1 MRGWGSST
9 WGASKW
15 GSGDVREHIPTS
27 PEFPSADVQGP
38 NILNLPDY
46 LEVWPSRDA
55 PWITQD
61 LASLGLKVEN
71 DGGDATTIGIGLDT
85 SDSWTLEIT
94 FRPDQLPPDLN
105 SLDTNRLFIGAYD
118 EQGPGCGLVIS
129 RAGLAIVSEP
139 TGSAFPIPGSQ
150 SLVPEGAD
158 YYTLRI
164 AVNAAENVTNIYIT
178 KTSLVATKGQTL
190 RFTTGAIQAPSDS
203 SDGVLIDLVGTGA
216 TPTKITLKTVRFN
229 GHTMLIPNQRP
240 VANPGK
246 DQGVSVGATVKFDG
260 SKSYDPEGAPL
271 TYFWSLIAAP
281 DKSTFKI
288 SGIDGYTSPDSDNA
302 GFTYLFNDLDL
313 IPPSNTG
320 VFSVDNAPV
329 LQPGDTLLVGGQQ
342 YTVAIGAPD
351 QVPMWFKPPGTA
363 KYVRN
368 TPANV
373 AQWRAALPDDWTDNW
388 SDSCIAVTEELL
400 PDDLSG
406 QSWIIIHSATF
417 FDDQTKAIPGA
428 TPDASGL
435 YEPQLTVND
444 GELDSIPELALLN
457 VAQTSL
463 TMGVIPDV
471 SFIWNYLSNFWP
483 MIEDEDRYR
492 VETVWSGFAQAAADI
507 LMTAWQIDY
516 NKSLKDIQK
525 VFQRRWLKYN
535 MLLDDDSDTAKIRF
549 VRAPIFS
556 GVLSTGADVAGKT
569 LEVIFDGGKIE
580 TVEFQGTVGVNLSV
594 TEMAQQINAQLGIEG
609 NPLAVEGFDQLVLD
623 YSMLVQITPN
633 GTANA
638 NLGWSTYNY
647 TQNDLHGLM
656 GLPQPSN
663 PPTLPD
669 EVWYKTATIFDI
681 QDPGI
686 DLIGAGVTPED
697 LLVLDGVGYRIQLL
711 DPALRTELLDLIP
724 LPAYPTPTTYIEWS
738 IPSVVTSTV
747 NDFTQQ
753 LVTSGDLA
761 RFTVAEIATDNTY
774 EIHCNVLG
782 VSHERLGFDPT
793 PLWAKYNGHPERY
806 TTTFLGVRRVN
817 NIPVDPL
824 VAEIPRLQEIIKDP
838 SSILVQ
844 DRDYVVQKG
853 VIVLAPGVYT
863 LLDPPPDVLWAE
875 ITYLDNRPAIDANFG
890 TLVGLS
896 VEEATS
902 IENNLDYLSAVRGLW
917 YAYFSGPS
925 LESVR
930 IGMQILLGLPFA
942 EEAGFVESIDPN
954 FSAKQGRIFLRDVSN
969 PAVVRGYFY
978 PLLSQVYDQF
988 GGLASKST
996 AGVSVDP
1003 ANKDKP
1009 IAVGDKIPQ
1018 FAPLSSGVEVLDWV
1032 KGAKWGALFRG
1043 AFSEVEKFFRFA
1055 VRANVDSFNLANLG
1069 YAIKFVLQIKP
1080 HYTYPTFIALKN
1092 IDPDLV
1098 NVDDAQTAIVHKLI
1112 VSTPDTINI
1121 GGYRYDDDVAGDA
1134 FNPPY
1139 NDLVTDGVCLH
1150 RFDRQND
1157 PNLLD
1162 PYSNLLLET
1171 AATGDM
1177 SVGRAGLAA
1186 VTYPNGK
1193 VYVFGGQSVDGP
1205 HINVD
1210 AYDPISKTFSHVG
1223 NLLFAKDSPEAVILY
1238 SGKILVYDGSLQP
1251 EVYDPFTNTSVNTGP
1266 PTIYRK
1272 QGKATKLYDGRV
1284 LVSGGLTTG
1293 SVETATAEI
1302 YDSVTNAFTATGSMP
1317 VARHEHTATLLHNG
1331 LVLVIGGSNSTG
1343 FQASASLYNPAT
1355 GTFTPT
1361 GSLTEARAKHTA
1373 TLMPDG
1379 TVVVIG
1385 GENASGFLAS
1395 VEVYTPSTGVFVSK
1409 GHVHL
1414 PRKSHT
1420 AALFSDSRILV
1431 SGGES
1436 TAGVS
1441 NSLELFDTRGFY
1453 PIAFGQ
1459 MQTPRTDF
1467 ATVRLLD
1474 GTYLEVGGQ
1483 DVALGIITGAEVCS
1497 ILDHSFVHDRPILFP
1512 GTKMAVYAYEPLS
1525 GTPRFDSIWAFDD
1538 GVLDIVLLSGP
1549 APSPPPYGALEG
1561 PILFDMG
1568 LPGGSPNGTGVSP
1581 PFPYGAGPAPLLVG
1595 LYTRAWYPSFYNG
1608 Q

>member
-1 MRGWGSST
+1 
-9 WGASKW
+9 
-15 GSGDVREHIPTS
+15 
-27 PEFPSADVQGP
+27 
-38 NILNLPDY
+38 
-46 LEVWPSRDA
+46 
-55 PWITQD
+55 
-61 LASLGLKVEN
+61 
-71 DGGDATTIGIGLDT
+71 
-85 SDSWTLEIT
+85 
-94 FRPDQLPPDLN
+94 
-105 SLDTNRLFIGAYD
+105 
-118 EQGPGCGLVIS
+118 
-129 RAGLAIVSEP
+129 VSEP

-150 SLVPEGAD
+150 SLIPEGVD

-178 KTSLVATKGQTL
+178 KTSLVSTNGQTL

-203 SDGVLIDLVGTGA
+203 SDGVLINLVGTGA

-240 VANPGK
+240 IANPGK
-246 DQGVSVGATVKFDG
+246 DQGVSVGATVRFDG

-288 SGIDGYTSPDSDNA
+288 SGIDGYTSPDSNNA

-342 YTVAIGAPD
+342 YTIAVGAPD
-351 QVPMWFKPPGTA
+351 QVPMWFKPTGTA

-373 AQWRAALPDDWTDNW
+373 AQWRTTLPDDWTDNW
-388 SDSCIAVTEELL
+388 SDSCIAITEELL
-400 PDDLSG
+400 PDNLSG
-406 QSWIIIHSATF
+406 QSWIILHSATF
-417 FDDQTKAIPGA
+417 FDDQTKAIPEA

-444 GELDSIPELALLN
+444 GELDSIPEFALLN
-457 VAQTSL
+457 VAKTSL

-516 NKSLKDIQK
+516 NKSLKDIQE
-525 VFQRRWLKYN
+525 VFQKRWLSYSTV
-535 MLLDDDSDTAKIRF
+535 LTDDPTTANIRF

-556 GVLSTGADVAGKT
+556 SVLSTGADVAGKT

-580 TVEFQGTVGVNLSV
+580 TVEFLGTVGVNLTV
-594 TEMAQQINAQLGIEG
+594 ADMAQQINAQLGIEEA
-609 NPLAVEGFDQLVLD
+609 NTFAVEGFDQLVLD

-638 NLGWSTYNY
+638 ALGWSTSNY
-647 TQNDLHGLM
+647 TQNDLHGSL
-656 GLPQPSN
+656 GLPQPAN
-663 PPTLPD
+663 PPTAPD
-669 EVWYKTATIFDI
+669 EVWYETATTLDI
-681 QDPGI
+681 QDPGV
-686 DLIGAGVTPED
+686 DLIGSGVTPAD
-697 LLVLDGVGYRIQLL
+697 ILVLDGMGYRIQLL
-711 DPALRTELLDLIP
+711 DPGLSTVLLDLIP
-724 LPAYPTPTTYIEWS
+724 LPAYPSPSTYMAWS
-738 IPSVVTSTV
+738 IPSLITSTV

-761 RFTVAEIATDNTY
+761 RFTVTEIATNNAF
-774 EIHCNVLG
+774 EIHCTVLG
-782 VSHERLGFDPT
+782 VSHERLGFDPA
-793 PLWAKYNGHPERY
+793 PLWVKYNGHPENY
-806 TTTFLGVRRVN
+806 NTVFAGVRRVN

-824 VAEIPRLQEIIKDP
+824 VVEIPRLQEIIKDP
-838 SSILVQ
+838 PSILVQ
-844 DRDYVVQKG
+844 DRDFTINTNSSSQTEDAINAL
-853 VIVLAPGVYT
+853 VIAPGVYT

-875 ITYLDNRPAIDANFG
+875 ITYLDNRPSVEANFG
-890 TLVGLS
+890 TLVGLT
-896 VEEATS
+896 VKEATN
-902 IENNLDYLSAVRGLW
+902 IENNLDYLPAVKGLW
-917 YAYFSGPS
+917 YAYFNGPS

-942 EEAGFVESIDPN
+942 EEAGIVTSIDPN
-954 FSAKQGRIFLRDVSN
+954 FSAKQGRIFLQDVNN
-969 PAVVRGYFY
+969 PAIIRGYFY
-978 PLLSQVYDQF
+978 PLLLQPDDQI
-988 GGLASKST
+988 GGLATKDA
-996 AGVSVDP
+996 AGVSDDP
-1003 ANKDKP
+1003 ADKDKP

-1032 KGAKWGALFRG
+1032 EGAKWGASFRT

-1055 VRANVDSFNLANLG
+1055 VRADVDGFNLANLG

-1092 IDPDLV
+1092 LEPDSII
-1098 NVDDAQTAIVHKLI
+1098 VDDEQTATAHKLI

-1134 FNPPY
+1134 FDPPY

-1150 RFDRQND
+1150 RFDRQQD
-1157 PNLLD
+1157 PNQLD

-1177 SVGRAGLAA
+1177 SVSRAGLSA
-1186 VTYPNGK
+1186 VTYPSGK
-1193 VYVFGGQSVDGP
+1193 VYVFGGF
-1205 HINVD
+1205 HTNVD

-1223 NLLFAKDSPEAVILY
+1223 DLLSSKDLPEAVILY
-1238 SGKILVYDGSLQP
+1238 SGKILVYDGAHQP

-1266 PTIYRK
+1266 PTTYRSH
-1272 QGKATKLYDGRV
+1272 GKAIRLYDGRV
-1284 LVSGGLTTG
+1284 LISGGLTVDG
-1293 SVETATAEI
+1293 IELDTAEI
-1302 YDSVTNAFTATGSMP
+1302 YDPVTNAFTVTGSMP
-1317 VARHEHTATLLHNG
+1317 VARNEHTSTLLYSG
-1331 LVLVIGGSNSTG
+1331 LVLIIGGSNGAGYQS
-1343 FQASASLYNPAT
+1343 SASLYNPTT
-1355 GTFTPT
+1355 GVFAPT
-1361 GSLTEARAKHTA
+1361 GNLTEARASHTA

-1379 TVVVIG
+1379 SVVVIG
-1385 GENASGFLAS
+1385 GQNDSGFLAS
-1395 VEVYTPSTGVFVSK
+1395 VEVYTPNTGVFVPS

-1420 AALFSDSRILV
+1420 SVLFSASRILV
-1431 SGGES
+1431 AGGEN
-1436 TAGVS
+1436 TDGVS
-1441 NSLELFDTRGFY
+1441 NSMEVFDTRGFY
-1453 PIAFGQ
+1453 PVAFGQ
-1459 MQTPRTDF
+1459 MQASRTTF
-1467 ATVRLLD
+1467 AAALLLD
-1474 GTYLEVGGQ
+1474 GTVLEVGGW
-1483 DVALGIITGAEVCS
+1483 DATIAANTGAEVCS
-1497 ILDHSFVHDRPILFP
+1497 ILDHSFIHDRPILFP

-1538 GVLDIVLLSGP
+1538 GVLDIVPLSGP

-1568 LPGGSPNGTGVSP
+1568 LPGGSPNGTGASP
-1581 PFPYGAGPAPLLVG
+1581 PFPYGSGPAPLLVG
-1595 LYTRAWYPSFYNG
+1595 LYTRAWYPSFYNS